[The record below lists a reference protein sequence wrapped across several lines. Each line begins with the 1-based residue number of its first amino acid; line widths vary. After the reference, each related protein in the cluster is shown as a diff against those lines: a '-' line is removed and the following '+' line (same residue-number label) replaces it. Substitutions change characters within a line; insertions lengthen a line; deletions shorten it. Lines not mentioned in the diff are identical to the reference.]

1 MTRHLYLS
9 TVLVLALTFC
19 CQAAY
24 VFKVD
29 ANDEQCVSVA
39 SVKGGTIYG
48 DWEMLDD
55 DLSPNP
61 LSIVITNQQLTKR
74 KHKSRRGA
82 REGSF
87 KVQVDPKELVYIC
100 IENGIVISNNDGD
113 EQEKNGGTKYK
124 GQNPKYRSDDL
135 PRTVGLDFSVEEKD
149 FNAELHQDYSGI
161 LSMATGLTRELGKLR
176 SHHEYMRSREAKHR
190 DIVERTYTKL
200 LLWVFLQCAGV
211 LGMAVAQV
219 MYLRRFL
226 ERRRYI

>member
-1 MTRHLYLS
+1 MTHHLFLS
-9 TVLVLALTFC
+9 VILVLTLSFC

-29 ANDEQCVSVA
+29 PSDEECFSVA
-39 SVKGGTIYG
+39 SVKGGVIYG
-48 DWEMLDD
+48 DWEMLDY

-61 LSIVITNQQLTKR
+61 LSIVITNAEATKR
-74 KHKSRRGA
+74 KHKSRRGV

-87 KVQVDPKELVYIC
+87 KVEVDTKELVYIC
-100 IENGIVISNNDGD
+100 IENGIVISNSNGD
-113 EQEKNGGTKYK
+113 EQENNGGTKYK
-124 GQNPKYRSDDL
+124 GQNPKYQSDDL
-135 PRTVGLDFSVEEKD
+135 PRTVGLDFIVEEKD

-161 LSMATGLTRELGKLR
+161 LTMATGLTRELGKLR